1 MIQTG
6 PSYGAATEQRAWTGQ
21 EDKAMSDFEP
31 ESTPGFPVP
40 PPSDTAVMA
49 TLTQSAMD
57 YLSQT
62 QPWVRFIS
70 IVIFVSAGFM
80 ALGGCAMMAMVLAGA
95 MTGRGIGRDLGVIGG
110 FAAGSF
116 YLMLACLYIAPGVFL
131 HRYAVAIKQLKA
143 ACTPDA
149 LEDALKHQRSFWRF
163 VGILSAVG
171 LVVSLL
177 ILLFVVAAGVL
188 GAVIM
193 GRR

>member
-1 MIQTG
+1 
-6 PSYGAATEQRAWTGQ
+6 
-21 EDKAMSDFEP
+21 MSDIEP
-31 ESTPGFPVP
+31 ESTPGFPAAP
-40 PPSDTAVMA
+40 PAETPVMA
-49 TLTQSAMD
+49 TLTRGAMD

-70 IVIFVSAGFM
+70 ILIFLGAGFM
-80 ALGGCAMMAMVLAGA
+80 AFAGCAMMAMILAGG
-95 MTGRGIGRDLGVIGG
+95 MTGKGLGRGLGVIGG
-110 FAAGSF
+110 LAAGSF

-143 ACTPDA
+143 ACTPEA

-171 LVVSLL
+171 LVLSSL

-188 GAVIM
+188 GAFMM

>member
-1 MIQTG
+1 
-6 PSYGAATEQRAWTGQ
+6 
-21 EDKAMSDFEP
+21 MSDFEP

-49 TLTQSAMD
+49 TLTQGAMD